1 MGIIDIINI
10 EDIATGLPS
19 WLTWNKEFI

>member
-1 MGIIDIINI
+1 MEIIDIINI